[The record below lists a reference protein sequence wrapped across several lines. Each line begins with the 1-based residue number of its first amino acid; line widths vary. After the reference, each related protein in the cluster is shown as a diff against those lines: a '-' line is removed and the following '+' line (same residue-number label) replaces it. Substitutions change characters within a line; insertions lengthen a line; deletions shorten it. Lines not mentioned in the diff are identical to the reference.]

1 MIKPRMKVPNI
12 SVDLVNDTKWELEE
26 QTPENFTMVIFYRGK
41 HCPVC
46 KSYLEELQSKL
57 DQFTNRGV
65 NVIGISANTEKIA
78 KDTYQ
83 SWDIPDIPIGFEFSI
98 NNAKE
103 LGLFISKGISDKEPE
118 TFFEPGLFLIKPNGE
133 LYCASIQTMPFARP
147 NFDEILKAID
157 FVLDKDY
164 PARGEA

>member
-26 QTPENFTMVIFYRGK
+26 QTPEHFTMVIFYRGK